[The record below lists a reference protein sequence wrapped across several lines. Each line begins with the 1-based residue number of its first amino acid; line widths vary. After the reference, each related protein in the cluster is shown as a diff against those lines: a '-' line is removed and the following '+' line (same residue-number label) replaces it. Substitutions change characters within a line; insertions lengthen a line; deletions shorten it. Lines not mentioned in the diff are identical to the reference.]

1 MSENCQI
8 LGENSEPDPM
18 KWEPSPP
25 NAGNYRWHT
34 YRLEER
40 HAPWK
45 VLLPIAAN
53 GPVLAVGLEGN
64 GLAGLARSWETV
76 FVHRCRENELQWA
89 AEQGKSLGQD
99 YRFERIGKV
108 ESKTPGYSAI
118 AISTNFPGAIDPGVA
133 FRLLEPGGAA
143 LWVGSFRYMPSVT
156 NLVQSGYH
164 QIRRYA
170 ILPPGTGKIIVPLG
184 DGKLTQAGLN
194 LYRPLRWYNQGAVKI
209 GKLVA
214 DLPCRNLL
222 GYKQVLLAR
231 KPGRLAANAYLLDWL
246 GQKMGFWL
254 GDVVSIYTGW
264 TKLVLQLYDSDGRV
278 VGLAKLADIAI
289 GRYGIEQESV
299 ALQRLN
305 KVAEFQEIIPRVLT
319 GGEWGGHTIQVQT
332 AVDLNDKKH
341 STKLTL
347 PHREFLLSLSRLDQS
362 EGSLDKW
369 PHWAKIWRW
378 AHEVRCSSQKEAE
391 ALRVAVERCGDNLGK
406 GKIEFHRVHGDFT
419 PWQTLL
425 GPKGL
430 TVLDWEESEELG
442 LPLMDAIHFVM
453 MRDAVLY
460 HRAPAID
467 QILNGSPFALDTSDE
482 FTSLANLLHIP
493 SDIARLVILF
503 ELYKTQRNFYR
514 AKMTWKQ

>member
-1 MSENCQI
+1 MSVSCQI
-8 LGENSEPDPM
+8 LGESSEADAM
-18 KWEPSPP
+18 KLEPSPP
-25 NAGNYRWHT
+25 HAGNYRWHT

-64 GLAGLARSWETV
+64 GLAGLARSWKTV

-99 YRFERIGKV
+99 YRFESLGKV
-108 ESKTPGYSAI
+108 EAKTPGYSAI
-118 AISTNFPGAIDPGVA
+118 AVGANFPGAIDPGVA
-133 FRLLEPGGAA
+133 FRLLEPGGSA
-143 LWVGSFRYMPSVT
+143 LWVGSFRSLPSVKE
-156 NLVQSGYH
+156 LVQSGYQ

-184 DGKLTQAGLN
+184 DGRLTQAGLD

-209 GKLVA
+209 GKLIA
-214 DLPCRNLL
+214 SLPCRGLL

-246 GQKMGFWL
+246 GQRMGCGL
-254 GDVVSIYTGW
+254 EDVSIFTGW

-278 VGLAKLADIAI
+278 VGLAKLADIAL
-289 GRYGIEQESV
+289 GQYGIEQESLT
-299 ALQRLN
+299 LQRLEA
-305 KVAEFQEIIPRVLT
+305 VAEFQDIIPRILT
-319 GGEWGGHTIQVQT
+319 VGEWGGHTVQVQT
-332 AVDLNDKKH
+332 AVDLSDKKY
-341 STKLTL
+341 STEIS
-347 PHREFLLSLSRLDQS
+347 PAHREFLLALSRLDQS

-369 PHWAKIWRW
+369 PHWAEIWRW
-378 AHEVRCSSQKEAE
+378 AHEVRCSSPKEAE
-391 ALRVAVERCGDNLGK
+391 TLRVAVERCADNLGK

-419 PWQTLL
+419 PWQALL

-430 TVLDWEESEELG
+430 TVFDWEESEELG
-442 LPLMDAIHFVM
+442 LPLMDAVHFVM
-453 MRDAVLY
+453 TRDAVLY
-460 HRAPAID
+460 HRAPSIA

-482 FTSLANLLHIP
+482 FTSLVNLLHIP
-493 SDIARLVILF
+493 ADIEKLAIIY
-503 ELYKTQRNFYR
+503 ELYKTATNFHR
-514 AKMTWKQ
+514 AKMIWKQ